1 MPLSTPKDNTDEH
14 WAAQVCR
21 VWNGTVTLLHKA
33 YPPLPSLTWTIPYPC
48 TGLLKQGGCCSIRQ
62 SQWVLNHKVNISA
75 KSFSSHRINLKF
87 PQGNQNPILTNDQ
100 EREEQKIFSK
110 KNFSNK
116 KADQRL
122 SLAIHFNLCPAAPLP
137 HCLSPT
143 LTVWTESE
151 AGSRVTKV
159 TQHLMKNSTSEWLGE
174 ASSQSSDHSG
184 FVSLACKVESN
195 AKDQSLENDFSL
207 LHTGAESEFLKGQK
221 GMTHGWEINGS

>member
-137 HCLSPT
+137 PLSLSYPNCLNR
-143 LTVWTESE
+143 VWGWQQSDKGDTTPHEELNIWVVRGSLIPELRPFRFCIPGMQGRVECKGSIIGEWFFTSAHRRRVWVSE
-151 AGSRVTKV
+151 R
-159 TQHLMKNSTSEWLGE
+159 SEGNDPWLRN
-174 ASSQSSDHSG
+174 Q
-184 FVSLACKVESN
+184 
-195 AKDQSLENDFSL
+195 
-207 LHTGAESEFLKGQK
+207 
-221 GMTHGWEINGS
+221 W